1 MSLVKI
7 LQKPIKG
14 KEPLIFVGDGNS
26 SEATFMES
34 WDSLTN
40 YGDIKTTE
48 IKFDRVSLYNAV
60 KGFLDEN
67 GISYK
72 AQGKVSTDYLLRLD
86 YDGDKRTLMQF
97 LAEVKKYDK
106 LENSSKSAHSQKE
119 QQDLEELR
127 KQLTRYASK
136 YR

>member
-7 LQKPIKG
+7 LQKPITG
-14 KEPLIFVGDGNS
+14 KEPLIFVGDGDS
-26 SEATFMES
+26 SEATFIES

-40 YGDIKTTE
+40 HGDIKTAE

-60 KGFLDEN
+60 RGFLEEK

-86 YDGDKRTLMQF
+86 NDGDKRTLMQF
-97 LAEVKKYDK
+97 LANVKQYDEI
-106 LENSSKSAHSQKE
+106 ENKSHSQEE
-119 QQDLEELR
+119 QQNLELLR
-127 KQLTRYASK
+127 KQLTKYASK

>member
-40 YGDIKTTE
+40 YGDIKTADV
-48 IKFDRVSLYNAV
+48 KFDGVSLYNAV
-60 KGFLDEN
+60 RGFLDEK
-67 GISYK
+67 GIKYK
-72 AQGKVSTDYLLRLD
+72 AQVNVSTDYLLRLD
-86 YDGDKRTLMQF
+86 NDGDKRTLMQF
-97 LAEVKKYDK
+97 LAEVKKYDE
-106 LENSSKSAHSQKE
+106 LEHSPKSAHSGDE
-119 QQDLEELR
+119 QQNLEELR
-127 KQLTRYASK
+127 ARLTRYASK